1 MKVEVAVIGNGP
13 TARLATHALRNA
25 GLDAVMV
32 GPEADRTAD
41 PRTTALMPSSVD
53 SLDFLGIDVRT
64 RATPLLDLRI
74 ETTGP
79 FGLVAENFTA
89 DDAGEEFLAQNLFIR
104 DLLAVIPEVP
114 AIPSRA
120 TGVFPGEA
128 SVRVET
134 DDGTVLEARLVVAAD
149 GLQSIARE
157 AAGIVLR
164 KRPLGRSALCVPVR
178 LEHPHQRLCIE
189 RYDDTGTLTLIPVAE
204 HDASLITIA
213 APEEIA
219 ALAAC
224 DDATI
229 ARKLSRRQTAF
240 GRIAFSG
247 TKAVFPLTL
256 GFTPMPA
263 RNRVVAVGESAHIAP
278 PIAAQGWNMS
288 VRDIMTLTALLRSA
302 RTEDRDIGAAE
313 TLKSYAPRR
322 QPDVAGRLSAI
333 GALAGVAT
341 RPFGPQKLL
350 RQAGLMA
357 LGRFRGA
364 KRGLMRAGLR

>member
-1 MKVEVAVIGNGP
+1 MKLDIAVVGNGP
-13 TARLATHALRNA
+13 TAQLATHALRDA
-25 GLDAVMV
+25 GFEAAMV
-32 GPEADRTAD
+32 GPATDRSED

-53 SLDFLGIDVRT
+53 SLDSLDIDVRG

-79 FGLVAENFTA
+79 FGLIAENFTA

-104 DLLAVIPEVP
+104 DLMDVIPDVP
-114 AIPSRA
+114 QVPSHA
-120 TGVFPGEA
+120 TGVFPGDRT
-128 SVRVET
+128 VRVET
-134 DDGTVLEARLVVAAD
+134 ADGTVLEAHLVVAAD

-157 AAGIVLR
+157 AAGITLR
-164 KRPLGRSALCVPVR
+164 RKSLGRSALCVPVR
-178 LEHPHQRLCIE
+178 LENPHQRLCIE
-189 RYDDTGTLTLIPVAE
+189 RYDDTGTLTLIPVADY
-204 HDASLITIA
+204 DASLITIA
-213 APEEIA
+213 SPDDIG
-219 ALAAC
+219 ALAAS

-240 GRIAFSG
+240 GKIAFSG
-247 TKAVFPLTL
+247 PKAVFPLTL
-256 GFTPMPA
+256 GFTPRPA
-263 RNRVVAVGESAHIAP
+263 RNRVVAIGESAHVAP

-288 VRDIMTLTALLRSA
+288 VRDIMTLTELLRSA
-302 RTEDRDIGAAE
+302 RAEDQDIGSPE
-313 TLKSYAPRR
+313 TLARYAPRR

-341 RPFGPQKLL
+341 RPFAPQKLL

-357 LGRFRGA
+357 LGRFHGA

>member
-1 MKVEVAVIGNGP
+1 MKLDIAVIGNGP
-13 TARLATHALRNA
+13 TAQLATHALRDA
-25 GLDAVMV
+25 GFEAVMV
-32 GPEADRTAD
+32 GPRADRDTD

-53 SLDFLGIDVRT
+53 SLDILGIDVRS

-79 FGLVAENFTA
+79 FGLVTENFTA

-104 DLLAVIPEVP
+104 DLMAVIPDVP
-114 AIPSRA
+114 AVASHA
-120 TGVFPGEA
+120 TGVFPGDR
-128 SVRVET
+128 SVRIET
-134 DDGTVLEARLVVAAD
+134 ADGSTLEAALAVAAD

-157 AAGIVLR
+157 AAGIALR

-178 LEHPHQRLCIE
+178 LEHPHDRLCIE

-204 HDASLITIA
+204 YDASLITIA
-213 APEEIA
+213 SPDDIG

-224 DDATI
+224 DDETI

-240 GRIAFSG
+240 GKIAFSG
-247 TKAVFPLTL
+247 AKAVFPLTL
-256 GFTPMPA
+256 GFTPRPA
-263 RNRVVAVGESAHIAP
+263 RNRVVAIGESAHIAP

-288 VRDIMTLTALLRSA
+288 VRDIMTLTELLRSA
-302 RTEDRDIGAAE
+302 RAEDRDIGSAE
-313 TLKSYAPRR
+313 TLARYAPRR

-341 RPFGPQKLL
+341 RPYAPQKLL

-357 LGRFRGA
+357 LGRFQGA